1 MTVSSVSNNA
11 AYTSLLNKL
20 STDANNS
27 SANSK
32 TASSKLSQDQL
43 ASLAKTLAAGGA
55 STSSTNSSTQDLVSL
70 GKAVSNSSNDS
81 EALYNAKGLLLT
93 VKNSMQ
99 LFTPDDQSSSGGTD
113 SGSNLFS
120 QLASAGGQSNAL
132 NDNMFTALNAAA
144 AKAESAA
151 QAYKQNSGTASSI
164 SVKS

>member
-20 STDANNS
+20 STEANNS

-55 STSSTNSSTQDLVSL
+55 STDSSSTQDLVSL
-70 GKAVSNSSNDS
+70 GKAVSSSSNDS

-93 VKNSMQ
+93 VRSSMQ

-113 SGSNLFS
+113 SGSNMFS

-132 NDNMFTALNAAA
+132 NNTMFTALNAAA